1 MCLDEK
7 VFTMN
12 QRRKY
17 DQEFKDDAVR
27 LLLRGDR
34 TLKAVAESL
43 GVERSCLAR
52 WRNKYLQGE
61 AGEGDKPMAT
71 GHNASELE
79 KENRRLRKELAE
91 AVQHREILKKAVGI
105 FSRDPGRYTAS

>member
-1 MCLDEK
+1 MK
-7 VFTMN
+7 

-17 DQEFKDDAVR
+17 DQQFKDDAVR
-27 LLLRGDR
+27 LLINGDK
-34 TLKAVAESL
+34 TLKEVGENL
-43 GVERSCLAR
+43 GVDRSCLAR
-52 WRNKYLQGE
+52 WRNQYLKGVTGEGEKPME
-61 AGEGDKPMAT
+61 AGKNG
-71 GHNASELE
+71 SELE

>member
-1 MCLDEK
+1 MK
-7 VFTMN
+7 R
-12 QRRKY
+12 RRKY
-17 DQEFKDDAVR
+17 DQQFKDDAVR
-27 LLLRGDR
+27 LLLKGDR

-61 AGEGDKPMAT
+61 TGGGAKSMEAG
-71 GHNASELE
+71 HSASELE

-105 FSRDPGRYTAS
+105 FSRDPGRYTGS

>member
-1 MCLDEK
+1 
-7 VFTMN
+7 MN
-12 QRRKY
+12 RRRKY
-17 DQEFKDDAVR
+17 DQQFKDDAVR
-27 LLLRGDR
+27 LLLKGDR

-61 AGEGDKPMAT
+61 TGGGAKSMEAG
-71 GHNASELE
+71 HSASELE

-105 FSRDPGRYTAS
+105 FSRDPNRYTAS

>member
-1 MCLDEK
+1 MK
-7 VFTMN
+7 R
-12 QRRKY
+12 RRKY
-17 DQEFKDDAVR
+17 DQQFKDEAVR
-27 LLLRGDR
+27 LLIRGDK
-34 TLKAVAESL
+34 TLKEVAENL

-52 WRNKYLQGE
+52 WRNKYLKGDT
-61 AGEGDKPMAT
+61 GEGEKPMDA
-71 GHNASELE
+71 GQNASELE